1 MKRSKERGKISTGG
15 RALGATDVMHM
26 RITNALHSRKEQV
39 TGKQSHVLNNQ
50 PTKATS
56 ADGSKQEW
64 RKVMGRKWKKRSW
77 L

>member
-1 MKRSKERGKISTGG
+1 MGKISTGG

-26 RITNALHSRKEQV
+26 GITNALHSRKEQV
-39 TGKQSHVLNNQ
+39 AGKQSHVLSNQ

-56 ADGSKQEW
+56 ADGAKQEW
-64 RKVMGRKWKKRSW
+64 IKVMGRKWKKRSW